1 MIATLLRFVGIDLK
15 RTAREAAVT
24 LALVVSG
31 AFAAILAL
39 AFGFAALFL
48 WLDGL
53 LGTFAALGILGG
65 ASALLAVVLIA
76 VAFRRAPRK
85 PRAYAE
91 DALQAAAGSA
101 PASAAA
107 FARTADEAVKGITE
121 IVGNG
126 SRQQIIGTI
135 AVAALIGLL
144 LGRRS

>member
-1 MIATLLRFVGIDLK
+1 MVATLLRFVGIDI
-15 RTAREAAVT
+15 RRMAREVAVT
-24 LALVVSG
+24 LALIVLG
-31 AFAAILAL
+31 AFAAILAF
-39 AFGFAALFL
+39 AFGFAALYL
-48 WLDGL
+48 WLDES

-65 ASALLAVVLIA
+65 ASALLAILLFA

-91 DALQAAAGSA
+91 DPLRAAGGSV
-101 PASAAA
+101 PASAAG
-107 FARTADEAVKGITE
+107 FARTADEAVKGIAE

-135 AVAALIGLL
+135 AVAALIGLV

>member
-65 ASALLAVVLIA
+65 ASALLAVVLFA
-76 VAFRRAPRK
+76 VAFRRTPRK

-91 DALQAAAGSA
+91 DALQAAAD
-101 PASAAA
+101 PASAAGL
-107 FARTADEAVKGITE
+107 ARTADEAVKGITE

-135 AVAALIGLL
+135 ALAALIGLVF
-144 LGRRS
+144 GRRS

>member
-1 MIATLLRFVGIDLK
+1 MIATLLRFVGIDL
-15 RTAREAAVT
+15 RRMAREAAVT
-24 LALVVSG
+24 LALIVFG

-39 AFGFAALFL
+39 AFGFALLYL
-48 WLDGL
+48 WLDEL

-65 ASALLAVVLIA
+65 ASALLAIVLFA
-76 VAFRRAPRK
+76 VAFWRAPRK

-91 DALQAAAGSA
+91 DALRAAAGSA

-107 FARTADEAVKGITE
+107 LARTADEAVKGITE

-126 SRQQIIGTI
+126 SRQQIVGTI
-135 AVAALIGLL
+135 AVAALIGWV